1 MSDTIELRGGC
12 QCGAVRFR
20 ASAAKN
26 EAYYCH
32 CAMCRRAFG
41 NIFAT
46 FINLPKADV
55 TWETRAPDYYASS
68 KIARRGFCAKCGTP
82 LTFEYEDSKK
92 MDLAVGALDHP
103 EALKPVMHVGIESQI
118 ATFPMNDGL
127 PGKRIDEF
135 EHIVAKWKAAYGR
148 LP

>member
-1 MSDTIELRGGC
+1 MGTEVELKGSC

-20 ASAAKN
+20 ARAKSD

-46 FINLPKADV
+46 LVPVAKADV

-82 LTFEYEDSKK
+82 LSF
-92 MDLAVGALDHP
+92 
-103 EALKPVMHVGIESQI
+103 
-118 ATFPMNDGL
+118 
-127 PGKRIDEF
+127 
-135 EHIVAKWKAAYGR
+135 
-148 LP
+148 